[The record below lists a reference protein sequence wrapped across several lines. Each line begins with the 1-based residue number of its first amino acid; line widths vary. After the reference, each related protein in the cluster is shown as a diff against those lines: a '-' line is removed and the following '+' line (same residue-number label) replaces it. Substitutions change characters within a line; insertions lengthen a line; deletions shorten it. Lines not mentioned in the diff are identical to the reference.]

1 MMKQA
6 ILAASL
12 GTMLVMVTAPAQA
25 QYNREG
31 TRQASQYD
39 RNWRATPA
47 INGQIR
53 RDIEDLRR
61 RIERSERRGAI
72 SEREWRG
79 LREQVANVRELY
91 RRYARNGLSRNE
103 ATALEYRI
111 NRIRARLRMERRD
124 YDGRRG

>member
-1 MMKQA
+1 MKPA

-12 GTMLVMVTAPAQA
+12 GTVLVLLTAPAQA
-25 QYNREG
+25 QNRYEND
-31 TRQASQYD
+31 RHDSRYV

-79 LREQVANVRELY
+79 LRQQVANVRELY
-91 RRYARNGLSRNE
+91 RSYARNGLTRNE
-103 ATALEYRI
+103 AMALEYRI
-111 NRIRARLRMERRD
+111 NRVRHRLRMERRD